1 MTEAEIRALVDD
13 IPGAALYQLLRH
25 PDGSGRYLYVSA
37 GIQQIVGMT
46 AEQVI
51 ADAPAFDALILEAD
65 WRGLRA
71 AADAAIATMSP
82 YEIEIR
88 QRTLR
93 GDIRWVHCRATPR
106 ERLADGSVIWGG
118 VVVDVTERKRVE
130 EELREREALLRN
142 LSDNLPDATIYQD
155 GSNYFPY
162 ISEGQASTYGLT
174 REQVIA
180 DPSRV
185 YGLVVDEDLKKLRA
199 TADESL
205 RTLTSMEVEC
215 RQRTARGEERWVQIR
230 ARPRRLP
237 DGSTLWDA
245 VALDITERKR
255 AEEALRERETQLRN
269 LGDNLPGVVYQV
281 VRRSDGSNY
290 FPYMSSGLY
299 ATFGLPAGEALTNPA
314 AIYDLIV
321 PDDARR
327 LRTAA
332 DESIRTGTPF
342 DVECRLCTPSG
353 EHRWLQLRGRPRM
366 HADGSTLWDAV
377 ALDVTDRRRLE
388 AREAEVQRLES
399 LGVIAAGMA
408 HDFNNL
414 LTIIMGHAA
423 LLHDALPP
431 GSPGRPGLDRIEGAA
446 RRSAELTQQ
455 LLAYAGRALVRPAP
469 LDLSQVA
476 TEAVSRFQ
484 RGATPER
491 AVRLELESVP
501 PVHADAGPMHWV
513 ALALLANAHEALTG
527 AAGTI
532 TVRTGVRHAAR
543 GFLDSTPLGGELPE
557 GDYAYLEVTDTGVG
571 MDEATQAR
579 MFEPFFSTSSSAE
592 AWGLRLCSVFCVVI
606 RGPSMS
612 RAKLGKEPASRSW
625 FRNETRPRKSSQ
637 GELWSASIIGEV
649 GKLRC
654 AVVGRV
660 HHPKRAPA
668 TTKSTAWISPRRSG
682 ISAPFAAPVAR

>member
-1 MTEAEIRALVDD
+1 VTEAEIRALVDD
-13 IPGAALYQLLRH
+13 IPGAAVYHLLRH

-46 AEQVI
+46 AEQVM
-51 ADAPAFDALILEAD
+51 ADAPAFDALIVEED
-65 WRGLRA
+65 WRRLRA
-71 AADAAIATMSP
+71 TADAAMTTMSP
-82 YEIEIR
+82 FDIEIR

-93 GDIRWVHCRATPR
+93 GDMRWVHWRATPR

-130 EELREREALLRN
+130 EELREREALLRT
-142 LSDNLPDATIYQD
+142 LSDNLPDGTIYQVVRRPD

-185 YGLVVDEDLKKLRA
+185 YGLVVDEDLTKLR
-199 TADESL
+199 TVADESL
-205 RTLTSMEVEC
+205 RTLTAMEVEC

-245 VALDITERKR
+245 VSLDITERKR
-255 AEEALRERETQLRN
+255 AEEGLREREALLRN

-281 VRRSDGSNY
+281 VRRPDGSNY
-290 FPYMSSGLY
+290 FPYMSSGLS
-299 ATFGLPAGEALTNPA
+299 ATFGLSAGEALTNPA

-353 EHRWLQLRGRPRM
+353 EHRWLHLRGRPRM
-366 HADGSTLWDAV
+366 LADGSTLWDAI
-377 ALDVTDRRRLE
+377 ALDITERRRVE
-388 AREAEVQRLES
+388 AREVEVQRLES
-399 LGVIAAGMA
+399 LGVVAAGMA

-431 GSPGRPGLDRIEGAA
+431 GSPARPGLDRIDRAA

-455 LLAYAGRALVRPAP
+455 LLAYAGRVLVRPAP
-469 LDLSQVA
+469 LDLSRVA
-476 TEAVSRFQ
+476 VEAVSRFQ
-484 RGATPER
+484 RGATLER
-491 AVRLELESVP
+491 AVGLELESVP
-501 PVHADAGPMHWV
+501 PVHADAGQMHWV
-513 ALALLANAHEALTG
+513 AIALLANAHEALEG

-532 TVRTGVRHAAR
+532 TVRTGAR
-543 GFLDSTPLGGELPE
+543 RASRSFLDSTPLGRELLE
-557 GDYAYLEVTDTGVG
+557 GDYAYLEVTDTGAG

-579 MFEPFFSTSSSAE
+579 MFEPFFSTKFLGR
-592 AWGLRLCSVFCVVI
+592 GLELAAVLGI
-606 RGPSMS
+606 LRGHS
-612 RAKLGKEPASRSW
+612 G
-625 FRNETRPRKSSQ
+625 TVDVSSQ
-637 GELWSASIIGEV
+637 PGQGTRIAVLVPVRVSPQEEQSGEATEH
-649 GKLRC
+649 
-654 AVVGRV
+654 ADP
-660 HHPKRAPA
+660 HPTDA
-668 TTKSTAWISPRRSG
+668 
-682 ISAPFAAPVAR
+682 